1 MKLRTS
7 FFNGS
12 VLRKD
17 LSRFAPVWGLYALGL
32 FLVMSTLYETRP
44 AYMMQSLAETLNAL
58 SYVNWA
64 YAFLCATML
73 FGDLFQSRM
82 CNALHAMPMRRDGW
96 FFTHV
101 VAGVLFA
108 LIPNVLLTTVAA
120 VLLRSYAFMA
130 FWWLLCAMG
139 QFLFHFALAA
149 LCVMCVGNRF
159 AHALVY
165 GILSFLPMIVNWL
178 VIIFYEPL
186 LYGISIDSDS
196 FLFACPTT
204 YMGLND
210 FFQWDY
216 NVSYYNFHGLES
228 DMWIYLAA
236 CAGIGILLLLLALL
250 VYRRRN
256 LETAGDF
263 IALKKLSPVFL
274 LLYTMIAGAVFYTFG
289 ELFTD
294 GAQYIFL
301 FIGLITGFY
310 TGRMLLVRSLRVFR
324 WKSNLACFLL
334 LIVFSGTLVL
344 TSLDPLGLT
353 KWVPKTQDVKSA
365 SIAVSDSN
373 SPKHPMTDV
382 EDIEAVTSIHRQL
395 LDHALYE
402 KYGHAVDISYTLKN
416 GRTVHRTYQLSSL
429 GQPLESKLAP
439 ITSRWETVM
448 QGIPREELLDRI
460 FYVCTSTNENL
471 PSEAYA
477 ELLNAIAQDCVDGN
491 MSQSYALHENEG
503 LESWLEISYHEADGS
518 NNHVYLDIF
527 ECCTNTIAVLEKYA
541 SAEYNGKMGY

>member
-17 LSRFAPVWGLYALGL
+17 LSRFAPVWGLYTLGL
-32 FLVMSTLYETRP
+32 FLVMSTIYETRP
-44 AYMMQSLAETLNAL
+44 AYMLQSLAETLNAL

-101 VAGVLFA
+101 VAGLLFV

-130 FWWLLCAMG
+130 FWWLLCTMG
-139 QFLFHFALAA
+139 QFLFHFALAT
-149 LCVMCVGNRF
+149 LCAMCVGNRF
-159 AHALVY
+159 AHALIY
-165 GILSFLPMIVNWL
+165 GILSFLSMIVNWL
-178 VIIFYEPL
+178 VNIFYEPL
-186 LYGISIDSDS
+186 LYGISIHSDP
-196 FLFACPTT
+196 FLFACPTA

-216 NVSYYNFHGLES
+216 DVTFYRFHGLEP

-236 CAGIGILLLLLALL
+236 CSGISLLLLLVALL

-263 IALKKLSPVFL
+263 IALKTLSPVFL
-274 LLYTMIAGAVFYTFG
+274 LLYTLIAGTVFYTFG

-310 TGRMLLVRSLRVFR
+310 TGRMLLERSLRVFQ
-324 WKSNLACFLL
+324 WKNNLTCFLL
-334 LIVFSGTLVL
+334 LVVFSGTLVL

-429 GQPLESKLAP
+429 GQPLESKLTP
-439 ITSRWETVM
+439 ITSRWQTVM
-448 QGIPREELLDRI
+448 DGIPMDELLDSI
-460 FYVCTSTNENL
+460 FYICTSATEIF
-471 PSEAYA
+471 PSEAYE
-477 ELLNAIAQDCVDGN
+477 ELLNAIAQDCADGN

-503 LESWLEISYHEADGS
+503 LAFWLEISYHESDGS

-541 SAEYNGKMGY
+541 SAEYNDKMGY